1 MRNILRQSNADLL
14 CDIDRLGERLR
25 QAATAVPPELMPF
38 YEWVTNQCDAFR
50 EAVKEHLHYLDLNQA
65 SILPDV
71 LSKTQVVTRNLH
83 LFNRFLVSPVLRGCP
98 SDRLCLR
105 VLQWL
110 HGAHP
115 QTQHIPAAISDGDYA
130 TFPDPPN
137 PTIYFMPP
145 SAQHRLLYLPLF
157 FHEYG
162 HLLYACHRPE
172 MDALVRNLQGVLVQF
187 LEPSVQRDD
196 RHAPHDQER
205 RSTIVET
212 WYEWTVEL
220 FCDAVGLVIGG
231 AAFIHS
237 FSMYFRM
244 LGRDEFQ
251 VRAEALEHRGHPV
264 TWLRI
269 QLLVDRARR
278 MNLHDAAQG
287 AEVSWNTIAE
297 EMKVNEDYFGFY
309 EAEFLTAIQQTID
322 DMLTE
327 AEPRHF
333 DEQAVEDSEAST
345 SSPVPLLNRAWRE
358 FFKDVQKY
366 SEWEES
372 VISAYLAEQR

>member
-1 MRNILRQSNADLL
+1 MQNILRQSNADLL
-14 CDIDRLGERLR
+14 CDIDRLGEKLR
-25 QAATAVPPELMPF
+25 EAAVAIPPELLPF
-38 YEWVTNQCDAFR
+38 YEWVTDQCKAFR
-50 EAVKEHLHYLDLNQA
+50 EAVTEHLRYLDLNNPL
-65 SILPDV
+65 ILPDV
-71 LSKTQVVTRNLH
+71 LSETQVLTRNLH
-83 LFNRFLVSPVLRGCP
+83 LFNRFLVGPVLRARP

-105 VLQWL
+105 ILQWL
-110 HGAHP
+110 HRAHP

-130 TFPDPPN
+130 TFPDPHI

-172 MDALVRNLQGVLVQF
+172 MDALVRNLQGVLAQC
-187 LEPSVQRDD
+187 LEPSAQRDD
-196 RHAPHDQER
+196 RHARHDQER

-251 VRAEALEHRGHPV
+251 VRTEALEHRGHPV

-269 QLLVDRARR
+269 RLLADRARR
-278 MNLHDAAQG
+278 MNLDDAARA
-287 AEVSWNTIAE
+287 AEDSWTTIAQ
-297 EMKVNEDYFGFY
+297 EMRVNEDYFGFY
-309 EAEFLTAIQQTID
+309 ETEFLTSVQQTID

-327 AEPRHF
+327 TEPRHF
-333 DEQAVEDSEAST
+333 AEQEAVQSSGAR
-345 SSPVPLLNRAWRE
+345 SPVSLLNSSWRE
-358 FFKDVQKY
+358 FFKDVQRY
-366 SEWEES
+366 SEWEDS
-372 VISAYLAEQR
+372 AISAYLAEQR

>member
-1 MRNILRQSNADLL
+1 
-14 CDIDRLGERLR
+14 
-25 QAATAVPPELMPF
+25 
-38 YEWVTNQCDAFR
+38 
-50 EAVKEHLHYLDLNQA
+50 
-65 SILPDV
+65 
-71 LSKTQVVTRNLH
+71 
-83 LFNRFLVSPVLRGCP
+83 
-98 SDRLCLR
+98 
-105 VLQWL
+105 
-110 HGAHP
+110 
-115 QTQHIPAAISDGDYA
+115 
-130 TFPDPPN
+130 
-137 PTIYFMPP
+137 MPP

-172 MDALVRNLQGVLVQF
+172 MDALVRNLQGVLAQC
-187 LEPSVQRDD
+187 LEPSAQRDD
-196 RHAPHDQER
+196 RHARHDQER

-231 AAFIHS
+231 GAFIHS

-251 VRAEALEHRGHPV
+251 VKAEALEHRGHPV

-269 QLLVDRARR
+269 RLLADRARR
-278 MNLHDAAQG
+278 INLADAARA
-287 AEVSWNTIAE
+287 AEDSWTTIAQ
-297 EMKVNEDYFGFY
+297 EMRVNEDYFGFY
-309 EAEFLTAIQQTID
+309 ESEFLTAIQQTID

-327 AEPRHF
+327 AEPRRF

-345 SSPVPLLNRAWRE
+345 NSPVPLLNRAWRE

-372 VISAYLAEQR
+372 VISAYLAQQR